1 MKHPVRI
8 RPITEADTDKIIA
21 WRNAPSVMEHF
32 IYRTP
37 LTRDDHLNWFHNR
50 VQTGEVAQFMIID
63 EEMEQEVGSVYLRD
77 IDRQNQKCE
86 YGIFIGEDS
95 CRGKGIGSAAARLA
109 LDYAFGELKL
119 NRVFLAARLA
129 LGYAFETLGLNRV
142 FLRVFAENLRAQK
155 SYENAGFRYEGTFR
169 DDVII
174 DGEAHD
180 MVFMGILRRDW
191 KKEG

>member
-1 MKHPVRI
+1 MNENVTI
-8 RPITEADTDKIIA
+8 RPITEADTDNIIR
-21 WRNAPSVMEHF
+21 WRNAPSVVEHF

-37 LTRDDHLNWFHNR
+37 LTAEAHLNWLHNR
-50 VQTGEVAQFMIID
+50 VETGDVAQFIIMD
-63 EEMEQEVGSVYLRD
+63 GETPVGSVYLRD
-77 IDRQNQKCE
+77 IDRQKQKCE

-109 LDYAFGELKL
+109 L
-119 NRVFLAARLA
+119 
-129 LGYAFETLGLNRV
+129 GYAFETLGLNRV
-142 FLRVFAENLRAQK
+142 YLRVFAENLRAQK